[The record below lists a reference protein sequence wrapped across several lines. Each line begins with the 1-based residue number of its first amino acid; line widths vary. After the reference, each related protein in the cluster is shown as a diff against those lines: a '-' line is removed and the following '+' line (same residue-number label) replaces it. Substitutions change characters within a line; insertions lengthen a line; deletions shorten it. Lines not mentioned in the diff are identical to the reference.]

1 LVLKT
6 RIQLTRQAITLRF
19 ERSGNQILNIMSFE
33 QDKTIY
39 TARHTRLI
47 EALHNLSHW
56 CAKRA
61 EGEYDDY
68 TTMTMLLKKV
78 NELPHQINKA
88 GWMALD
94 EFNKQNNETH

>member
-1 LVLKT
+1 
-6 RIQLTRQAITLRF
+6 
-19 ERSGNQILNIMSFE
+19 
-33 QDKTIY
+33 
-39 TARHTRLI
+39 
-47 EALHNLSHW
+47 LSHW

-61 EGEYDDY
+61 EGEHDDD

-94 EFNKQNNETH
+94 EFNKQNNETP

>member
-1 LVLKT
+1 MSERLDGKKQLEEMLNRPT
-6 RIQLTRQAITLRF
+6 RDFDKSTD
-19 ERSGNQILNIMSFE
+19 MSFE
-33 QDKTIY
+33 QDKILY
-39 TARHTRLI
+39 TARHARLI

-61 EGEYDDY
+61 EGEHDDD
-68 TTMTMLLKKV
+68 TTITMLLKKV

>member
-1 LVLKT
+1 
-6 RIQLTRQAITLRF
+6 
-19 ERSGNQILNIMSFE
+19 MPYE
-33 QDKTIY
+33 QDKALY

-47 EALHNLSHW
+47 EGLHTLSQW

-61 EGEYDDY
+61 EGDYDDY

-94 EFNKQNNETH
+94 EFNKEYDETH

>member
-1 LVLKT
+1 MSERLDGKK
-6 RIQLTRQAITLRF
+6 QLEEMLNRP
-19 ERSGNQILNIMSFE
+19 ILDFDKSTDMSFE
-33 QDKTIY
+33 QDKILY
-39 TARHTRLI
+39 TARHARLI

-68 TTMTMLLKKV
+68 TTMTMLSKKV

-94 EFNKQNNETH
+94 EFNKQNNETP

>member
-1 LVLKT
+1 MSNEQNTVL
-6 RIQLTRQAITLRF
+6 
-19 ERSGNQILNIMSFE
+19 
-33 QDKTIY
+33 Y
-39 TARHTRLI
+39 TARHARLI

-78 NELPHQINKA
+78 NELPYQINKA

-94 EFNKQNNETH
+94 EFNKQNNETY

>member
-1 LVLKT
+1 
-6 RIQLTRQAITLRF
+6 
-19 ERSGNQILNIMSFE
+19 MSFE
-33 QDKTIY
+33 QDKILY
-39 TARHTRLI
+39 TARHARLI

-61 EGEYDDY
+61 EGEYDDD

-78 NELPHQINKA
+78 NELPHQINRA

-94 EFNKQNNETH
+94 EFNKQNNETP

>member
-1 LVLKT
+1 
-6 RIQLTRQAITLRF
+6 
-19 ERSGNQILNIMSFE
+19 MPYE
-33 QDKTIY
+33 QDKALY
-39 TARHTRLI
+39 TARRTRLI
-47 EALHNLSHW
+47 EGLRTLSQW

-61 EGEYDDY
+61 EGDYDDY

-94 EFNKQNNETH
+94 EFNKEYDETH

>member
-1 LVLKT
+1 MSERLDGKK
-6 RIQLTRQAITLRF
+6 QLEEMLNRP
-19 ERSGNQILNIMSFE
+19 ILDFDKSTDMSFE
-33 QDKTIY
+33 QDKILY
-39 TARHTRLI
+39 TARHARLI

-61 EGEYDDY
+61 EGEHDDD

-94 EFNKQNNETH
+94 EFNKQNNETY